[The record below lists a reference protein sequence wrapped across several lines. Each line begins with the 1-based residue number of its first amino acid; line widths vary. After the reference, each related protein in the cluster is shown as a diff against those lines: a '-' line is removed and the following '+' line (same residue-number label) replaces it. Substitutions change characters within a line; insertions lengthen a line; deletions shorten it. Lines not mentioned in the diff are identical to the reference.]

1 MDQVGNLDEMVDKMV
16 GKLRMEGWKGD
27 ENLPQGWRFMWNQKS
42 NETYFLTEE
51 LVRLKSR
58 KAALRHIRTYLTAD
72 DAERFSTFFPPM
84 EDDHSLPV
92 GWKMKRGESGKVIFV
107 SPGGRWYKNRRL
119 ALKSMVEEEP
129 LVKFRLD
136 IMRAALAE
144 EGWREDKRLPL
155 DWRVKIY
162 KNSILFLTEAADV
175 LNTPMALELITRRG
189 CKGQDFD
196 LFKSVAGFKD
206 WPLEEN
212 KLLPKGWKTKAGFGS
227 PLFVAATG
235 EHFSNKISALKFMIE
250 NGFPYDEVNM
260 KNRFKH
266 VCNNFCSTTI
276 QGPPSHPSTTPF
288 TLICD
293 NTFIS
298 KVDIMKAF
306 LTAEGWKEDRR
317 LPKGWMIKVPEP
329 SSTKHPEE
337 PLKFLNEE
345 AEELN
350 ASEALEYMTLQ
361 NPSEEDILAFKTI
374 LAAAENK
381 IQQAKKKSG
390 PNPKEEVEPNVKE
403 KVNKEEIVVETSRE
417 CGELVDEKE
426 TKIGLGNELE
436 NYPGLVAMEKLN
448 EDTKTS
454 AESKLEKDNDLET
467 EEMLKEGTDVG
478 AEKEKKDS
486 VVVGTE
492 SISINLPEGWTIGN
506 DKGAV

>member
-1 MDQVGNLDEMVDKMV
+1 MDQVGNLDKMVDKMV
-16 GKLRMEGWKGD
+16 GKLRLEGWRGD

-129 LVKFRLD
+129 SVKFRLD
-136 IMRAALAE
+136 TMRAALAE
-144 EGWREDKRLPL
+144 EGWREDQRLPL

-175 LNTPMALELITRRG
+175 LNTPMALELIARGG
-189 CKGQDFD
+189 CKSPDFD
-196 LFKSVAGFKD
+196 LFKSVAGLKD

-212 KLLPKGWKTKAGFGS
+212 KLLPKGWKTKTGFGS
-227 PLFVAATG
+227 PLFVVATG

-260 KNRFKH
+260 KARFKD
-266 VCNNFCSTTI
+266 VCNHFCLAII
-276 QGPPSHPSTTPF
+276 QGPPPQPSTTPF

-293 NTFIS
+293 NTLIS
-298 KVDIMKAF
+298 KVDVMKAC
-306 LTAEGWKEDRR
+306 LTSEGWKEDRR
-317 LPKGWMIKVPEP
+317 LPKGWMINIPVP
-329 SSTKHPEE
+329 STTLPLEE

-374 LAAAENK
+374 LAA
-381 IQQAKKKSG
+381 KKSG
-390 PNPKEEVEPNVKE
+390 KVNSGPNSKEEVKPDVD
-403 KVNKEEIVVETSRE
+403 NKEEIIENRIDLVGEIETNICLE
-417 CGELVDEKE
+417 
-426 TKIGLGNELE
+426 NELE
-436 NYPGLVAMEKLN
+436 NYPGLVATEKLN
-448 EDTKTS
+448 EGTKTS
-454 AESKLEKDNDLET
+454 AENKLEKDNDLET

-478 AEKEKKDS
+478 AEKEKKNS
-486 VVVGTE
+486 VEVGTE
-492 SISINLPEGWTIGN
+492 SIFKNFPEGWTIGN